1 MGVTSIVTSIVT
13 SLSNMSE
20 DEASS
25 ETDNQEPEPAPAP
38 PSGPRNVLMTD
49 EFPGI
54 TKLDDGLWKID
65 GAPNWRRVPGFP
77 IYATGQPKKEDV
89 DKCVEQVVKKY
100 DEQKSVLCDDLAGHI
115 VLDEAFEMN
124 NIENKMAS
132 ELKKA
137 DEFKFY
143 KDQVG
148 EKDVE
153 KFPPVVEDK
162 GRPDSVVTLNEVFSA
177 ASKKQPKLEYKRI
190 PLNLNSAGREESY
203 DQIVRLLKGHGSAVP
218 VIFNCQGGYTRSST
232 AAVMAAIIKEA
243 QLEAE
248 FNKMKGVVPEEIVE
262 ELRTKKLKPPVK
274 PRDPKDNAL
283 MLGEFPVVMDLIK
296 ELPEA
301 GEAKQQVDRL
311 IDVLGPPAGVEHI
324 REAIIMDKMQYD
336 VASDQYR
343 DVLKTRIM
351 DQVEKYFMFIVFSLY
366 CRKVGAAGFNQS
378 FGKWLD
384 STNYRDLIA
393 AGKGRLEWER
403 KIPEEKINDLKEML
417 KADNF
422 NEHLPEVINKINQLS
437 YKMFSDLPRGDQKCK
452 SMRKLAG
459 RTLIDVLPPKLE
471 VYLEGKFGDLNKVPD
486 FYDMVGQ
493 LSFYGKMP
501 EEVPSI

>member
-1 MGVTSIVTSIVT
+1 
-13 SLSNMSE
+13 MSE
-20 DEASS
+20 DEASA

-54 TKLDDGLWKID
+54 TKLDDGLWKSD

-100 DEQKSVLCDDLAGHI
+100 DEQKSVLWVNLRQEPVLYVNGAPYSIRSSDDLAGHI

-248 FNKMKGVVPEEIVE
+248 FNKMKGREREFNISIFHTILTAGVVPEEIVE

-301 GEAKQQVDRL
+301 EEAKQQVDRL

-366 CRKVGAAGFNQS
+366 CRKVN
-378 FGKWLD
+378 
-384 STNYRDLIA
+384 
-393 AGKGRLEWER
+393 
-403 KIPEEKINDLKEML
+403 
-417 KADNF
+417 
-422 NEHLPEVINKINQLS
+422 
-437 YKMFSDLPRGDQKCK
+437 
-452 SMRKLAG
+452 
-459 RTLIDVLPPKLE
+459 
-471 VYLEGKFGDLNKVPD
+471 
-486 FYDMVGQ
+486 
-493 LSFYGKMP
+493 
-501 EEVPSI
+501 